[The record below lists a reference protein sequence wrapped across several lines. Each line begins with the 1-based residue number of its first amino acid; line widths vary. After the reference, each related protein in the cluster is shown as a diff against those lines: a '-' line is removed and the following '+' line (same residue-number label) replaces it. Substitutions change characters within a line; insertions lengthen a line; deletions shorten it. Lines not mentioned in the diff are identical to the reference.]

1 MSGNQQ
7 LVQTVKEWLSIDN
20 SIKELQ
26 KQIKEKRSE
35 KKELNERLLSIMND
49 HNLDSM
55 NTSQGQLIKSTY
67 KTKSALSK
75 KHLETSLGDFFKD
88 DPKIVEA
95 LCKHIMDTRSI
106 SVKENIRRKIKK

>member
-1 MSGNQQ
+1 MSGNQL

-26 KQIKEKRSE
+26 RKIKDKRNE
-35 KKELNERLLSIMND
+35 KKDLNERLLSIMND
-49 HNLDSM
+49 KNLDSM
-55 NTSQGQLIKSTY
+55 NTSQGELIKSTY

-75 KHLETSLGDFFKD
+75 KHLHSSLSEFFKD
-88 DPKIVEA
+88 DPKIVEE

-106 SVKENIRRKIKK
+106 SIKENIRRKIKK